1 MIRIICPKCK
11 DAYLESKDN
20 SLTCPACE
28 SSFDA
33 DMENLFLGAQYYNEC
48 DYDKANDCLMK
59 YIVKNGADAQAIFYK
74 ALCDG
79 FCYDEDTISLT
90 ETYDKLLASLKEIPE
105 ELFPKY
111 LALANDEAEKLE
123 KAVAQSHIYL
133 FVDADAEKIK
143 KEVTTIINLQN
154 EAKTFRVRLN
164 ALTNDYNE
172 KATAKLSVRFSE
184 CFLVEP
190 EIATQVGDLKFQK
203 ITENVASHTV
213 FTGILSTDIK
223 NLEIYYRCIVMF
235 FKKNR
240 QKYDFLMASAEK
252 FTELTDLLENGQYT
266 TIKGTTTIGDKLKAV
281 GYDFFQESLKDND
294 DDFETQA
301 ETVVILEAPEEEKEK
316 ITEFEDISSTSTEYV
331 ENEES
336 DIVEDEDTSVAE
348 VVEEAEEAP
357 TDETDTIV
365 EIPVDYSEETE
376 ITEDVAEEVAEDSVE
391 EPSEDTSDDAEIIA
405 EDVVE
410 EDVIEIDSVT
420 VDVTEETVEEKTNE
434 STEEEIIEE
443 VVQEVEDTA
452 AVEAPA
458 VTEPAKKVKRKKS
471 YAPFITVFV
480 ILAGI
485 VAIICATVIPQKIN
499 EQNYASAQE
508 LMSGKKY
515 AEAVKAY
522 AELGDYEDSAEMLK
536 LAKYKQASQLE
547 TAGKYEEAKAIYKEL
562 GTYEDSMAKVSS
574 CTYNIAI
581 TLLDSGKF
589 DDAKA
594 VFETITDYADSKDK
608 VTECDYQKAVTLV
621 AEKKYRDA
629 IKIFK
634 ALGDYS
640 ESKAKILDAKYKY
653 VNDHL
658 SKDDKITV
666 KYLED
671 LIEER
676 YLDSAVIRRK
686 LLGATALTDGVSS
699 CINYDKEDFTT
710 DLTEVENSKQF
721 YFHITVADAEL
732 YGKRLTAKFTTS
744 VGYTERKSVTFTEG
758 DNTYSLTYPRTSVSD
773 YSVEFSLVAAD
784 GTELVKQT
792 VDIK

>member
-20 SLTCPACE
+20 ALTCPACE

-48 DYDKANDCLMK
+48 DYNKANDCLMK

-123 KAVAQSHIYL
+123 KAVAQSHIHL

-190 EIATQVGDLKFQK
+190 EIATQVGDLKFRK

-252 FTELTDLLENGQYT
+252 FTELTNLLENGQYT
-266 TIKGTTTIGDKLKAV
+266 TIKGTSTIGDKLKAV

-294 DDFETQA
+294 DDFETQT
-301 ETVVILEAPEEEKEK
+301 ETVVILEAPEEEKEE
-316 ITEFEDISSTSTEYV
+316 ITEFEDISSTSTENV
-331 ENEES
+331 EKEES
-336 DIVEDEDTSVAE
+336 DIVEDEENSAVDESTE
-348 VVEEAEEAP
+348 TPEEDAITES
-357 TDETDTIV
+357 DTIV
-365 EIPVDYSEETE
+365 EIPVDSGEETE
-376 ITEDVAEEVAEDSVE
+376 LTEDVAEEVAEDSVE
-391 EPSEDTSDDAEIIA
+391 EPSEDTSDAEIIA
-405 EDVVE
+405 EDIAE
-410 EDVIEIDSVT
+410 EDVIEIDSAT
-420 VDVTEETVEEKTNE
+420 ADVTEETVEEETTE
-434 STEEEIIEE
+434 STKEEIIEE

-452 AVEAPA
+452 TVEVPA

-485 VAIICATVIPQKIN
+485 AAIICATVIPQKIN

-508 LMSGKKY
+508 LMSNQKY

-522 AELGDYEDSAEMLK
+522 AELGEYEDSAEMLK
-536 LAKYKQASQLE
+536 LAKYKQAAQLE
-547 TAGKYEEAKAIYKEL
+547 AAGKYEEAKAIYKEL

-581 TLLDSGKF
+581 ALLDSGKF

-608 VTECDYQKAVTLV
+608 VTECDYQKAITLV

-666 KYLED
+666 KYLEE

-686 LLGATALTDGVSS
+686 LLGATALADGVSS
-699 CINYDKEDFTT
+699 CINYDKDDFTT
-710 DLTEVENSKQF
+710 DLTEVENSKPF
-721 YFHITVADAEL
+721 YFHVTVADAEL

-758 DNTYSLTYPRTSVSD
+758 DNTYSLTYPRTSVSN
-773 YSVEFSLVAAD
+773 YSVEFSLVTAD
-784 GTELVKQT
+784 GTELVKQS
-792 VDIK
+792 VEIK

>member
-1 MIRIICPKCK
+1 
-11 DAYLESKDN
+11 
-20 SLTCPACE
+20 
-28 SSFDA
+28 
-33 DMENLFLGAQYYNEC
+33 
-48 DYDKANDCLMK
+48 
-59 YIVKNGADAQAIFYK
+59 
-74 ALCDG
+74 
-79 FCYDEDTISLT
+79 
-90 ETYDKLLASLKEIPE
+90 
-105 ELFPKY
+105 
-111 LALANDEAEKLE
+111 
-123 KAVAQSHIYL
+123 
-133 FVDADAEKIK
+133 
-143 KEVTTIINLQN
+143 
-154 EAKTFRVRLN
+154 
-164 ALTNDYNE
+164 
-172 KATAKLSVRFSE
+172 
-184 CFLVEP
+184 
-190 EIATQVGDLKFQK
+190 
-203 ITENVASHTV
+203 
-213 FTGILSTDIK
+213 
-223 NLEIYYRCIVMF
+223 
-235 FKKNR
+235 
-240 QKYDFLMASAEK
+240 
-252 FTELTDLLENGQYT
+252 
-266 TIKGTTTIGDKLKAV
+266 
-281 GYDFFQESLKDND
+281 
-294 DDFETQA
+294 
-301 ETVVILEAPEEEKEK
+301 
-316 ITEFEDISSTSTEYV
+316 
-331 ENEES
+331 
-336 DIVEDEDTSVAE
+336 
-348 VVEEAEEAP
+348 
-357 TDETDTIV
+357 
-365 EIPVDYSEETE
+365 
-376 ITEDVAEEVAEDSVE
+376 
-391 EPSEDTSDDAEIIA
+391 
-405 EDVVE
+405 
-410 EDVIEIDSVT
+410 
-420 VDVTEETVEEKTNE
+420 
-434 STEEEIIEE
+434 
-443 VVQEVEDTA
+443 
-452 AVEAPA
+452 
-458 VTEPAKKVKRKKS
+458 
-471 YAPFITVFV
+471 
-480 ILAGI
+480 
-485 VAIICATVIPQKIN
+485 
-499 EQNYASAQE
+499 
-508 LMSGKKY
+508 
-515 AEAVKAY
+515 
-522 AELGDYEDSAEMLK
+522 MLK